1 MKNATDARLKGRS
14 LTWGRLALAAL
25 LLLPPLVLE
34 NNGYLLRVATLT
46 LMYAGLGGAWNLLG
60 GFAHQISL
68 GHAAFFGLGAYTST
82 ILFRDL
88 GLTPWIGMLVAAGV
102 AGLASFIIGIPTF
115 RLRGHYY
122 ALGTLAFA
130 EVLRILFLYFRSF
143 TGGAIGL
150 SVPYMGES
158 AWYFQ
163 FYGNRPYY
171 FIALAMLAVT
181 LYITHRVSHGRLG
194 YQLRALKNSHEA
206 AEVVGVDTTR
216 AKLQANFL
224 SAVITGAYGTFYA
237 QYHFFIDPDTVFGL
251 MTFSVK
257 MALVTIMGGLGNVW
271 GPLVG
276 AAILVPLDEWTNAVF
291 TGGLA
296 GASRFIYGS
305 LLIVLILWQPRGLL
319 YWVHRTAER
328 KRERKSAAIG
338 SEVRT

>member
-1 MKNATDARLKGRS
+1 MRIASIAQSTQRPS
-14 LTWGRLALAAL
+14 LRGLLAVAVL

-82 ILFRDL
+82 ILLRDL
-88 GLTPWIGMLVAAGV
+88 GLSPWIGMIVAAAV

-150 SVPYMGES
+150 SVPYMGDS
-158 AWYFQ
+158 FWYFQ

-171 FIALAMLAVT
+171 FIALAMLALT
-181 LYITHRVSHGRLG
+181 MYITHRVSTGPLG
-194 YQLRALKNSHEA
+194 YRLRALRNSHEA

-224 SAVITGAYGTFYA
+224 SAVLTGAYGTFYA

-257 MALVTIMGGLGNVW
+257 MALIAILGGLGNVW

-276 AAILVPLDEWTNAVF
+276 AAILVPLDEWTNAAF

-319 YWVHRTAER
+319 YWADRSLER
-328 KRERKSAAIG
+328 LRERRAAAVG
-338 SEVRT
+338 EGVRS

>member
-1 MKNATDARLKGRS
+1 MKNGIGAWTGRARR
-14 LTWGRLALAAL
+14 WGTAALAAL

-34 NNGYLLRVATLT
+34 NNGYLLRVCTLT

-60 GFAHQISL
+60 GLAHQISL

-82 ILFRDL
+82 ILLRDL
-88 GLTPWIGMLVAAGV
+88 SLSPWLGMLAAALLAGIASLLIGV
-102 AGLASFIIGIPTF
+102 PTF

-130 EVLRILFLYFRSF
+130 EVLRILCLYFRSF

-150 SVPYMGES
+150 SVPYLGES

-171 FIALAMLAVT
+171 FIALAMLALT
-181 LYITHRVSHGRLG
+181 MYITHRVSTGPLG
-194 YQLRALKNSHEA
+194 YRLRALRNSHEA

-224 SAVITGAYGTFYA
+224 SAVLTGAYGTFYA

-251 MTFSVK
+251 MTFSVR
-257 MALVTIMGGLGNVW
+257 MALIAILGGLGNVW

-319 YWVHRTAER
+319 HWFHRTLER
-328 KRERKSAAIG
+328 LREQKPGAAGSAG
-338 SEVRT
+338 RP